1 MRLLVPEIFDRVEKA
16 SSIEERKKVLLQ
28 NNNPVLQDVLRLNFH
43 PQAKANLPE
52 GSPPYKREE
61 DIPLGYSASNLY
73 KEARK
78 FYIWY
83 QPTNLN
89 KIKLETLFIQL
100 LECIHWQEA
109 DIIIA
114 MKDKKLSSLYK
125 NLTEDLVREV
135 YPSMLPPKEQMP
147 VVEASVQEA
156 PKRKRGRP
164 AKAKVTETSEQI

>member
-1 MRLLVPEIFDRVEKA
+1 MRLLLPEIFDRVEKA
-16 SSIEERKKVLLQ
+16 ATVEERKKILLQ
-28 NNNPVLQDVLRLNFH
+28 NNNPVLQDVLRFNFH

-52 GSPPYKREE
+52 GAPPYKREQ

-109 DIIIA
+109 DIVIA
-114 MKDKKLSSLYK
+114 MKDKKLSTIYK
-125 NLTEDLVREV
+125 NVTEDLIREV
-135 YPSMLPPKEQMP
+135 YPQMLPPRDQMP
-147 VVEASVQEA
+147 VQEASVTEE

-164 AKAKVTETSEQI
+164 AKAKTETVTEQV